1 MEERIQRG
9 QGPSIF
15 QPYRGLWKL
24 FHKTLLIPVLAISY
38 DIYMI
43 DEARI
48 LEYFGPLLALLV

>member
-1 MEERIQRG
+1 MLIV
-9 QGPSIF
+9 PM
-15 QPYRGLWKL
+15 
-24 FHKTLLIPVLAISY
+24 LIPVLTISY